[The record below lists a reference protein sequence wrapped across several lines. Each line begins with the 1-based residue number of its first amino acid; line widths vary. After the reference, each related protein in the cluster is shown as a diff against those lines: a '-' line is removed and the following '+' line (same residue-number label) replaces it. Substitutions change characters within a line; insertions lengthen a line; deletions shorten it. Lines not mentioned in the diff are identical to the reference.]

1 MSPSTHFAL
10 PAGTRLESYEIVS
23 VLGVGGFGIT
33 YKGFDHQLRC
43 DVAIKEYLPSGL
55 AVRAADGV
63 TVVASAEA
71 ERATYAAG
79 LRRFL
84 DEGRVLARFKE
95 RAIVHVNRFLE
106 QHGTAYLIMDYE
118 EGESLAERL
127 KRVRTLTEAEALG
140 IVVPLLAGLSVV
152 HARDFLH
159 RDIKPGNIFLRRDGS
174 PVLLDFGSAREVLS
188 EHTQALTG
196 MVTPGYAPFEQ
207 YQVGRKQGPWT
218 DLYAIGATLYHC
230 LTGKAPVGAPD
241 RVAAIQEGARDPMPS
256 AVEAGRGRWRGE
268 LLALIDWMLAP
279 LAKERPQTVDEVLA
293 RLRALGPAAPARATE
308 VVRTEVVADVPTRP
322 STRAEVETFET
333 FRRRAEGGEVEA
345 QYRLGVLY
353 ASGFGTDRD
362 GQQALAWLHRAAE
375 QNHVAAQLRLG
386 LMLARGAGVTP
397 DAAQALAWLR
407 KAAEQD
413 DAAAQFNLGLM
424 HAHGIGVTRDRA
436 QAQQWYRKAAAHG
449 HPGAQANLRVIERI
463 HGRSWWRG

>member
-1 MSPSTHFAL
+1 
-10 PAGTRLESYEIVS
+10 
-23 VLGVGGFGIT
+23 
-33 YKGFDHQLRC
+33 
-43 DVAIKEYLPSGL
+43 
-55 AVRAADGV
+55 
-63 TVVASAEA
+63 
-71 ERATYAAG
+71 
-79 LRRFL
+79 
-84 DEGRVLARFKE
+84 
-95 RAIVHVNRFLE
+95 
-106 QHGTAYLIMDYE
+106 
-118 EGESLAERL
+118 
-127 KRVRTLTEAEALG
+127 
-140 IVVPLLAGLSVV
+140 
-152 HARDFLH
+152 
-159 RDIKPGNIFLRRDGS
+159 
-174 PVLLDFGSAREVLS
+174 
-188 EHTQALTG
+188 
-196 MVTPGYAPFEQ
+196 
-207 YQVGRKQGPWT
+207 
-218 DLYAIGATLYHC
+218 
-230 LTGKAPVGAPD
+230 
-241 RVAAIQEGARDPMPS
+241 VAAIQEGARDPMPS

-308 VVRTEVVADVPTRP
+308 VARTEVVADVPTRP